1 MYKRHRNTQCERG
14 VKMISK
20 LRLRLTMVW
29 YKLLFKLGLK
39 SDEIYYIGG
48 NEALPPPL
56 SKEEEAVLLEKLPS
70 GDKAAKSLLIE
81 RNLRLVV
88 YIARKFENTGINIE
102 DLISIGTIGLI
113 KAVNTFNP
121 EKKIKLATYASRCI
135 ENEILMYLRRNNK
148 TRSEVSFDEPLNV
161 DWDGN
166 ELLLSDV
173 LGTEDD
179 IITKRIE
186 ANVDRKLLLKALF
199 TLNDREK
206 QIMELRFGLSGGE
219 EKTQKDVA
227 DMLGISQS
235 YISRLEK
242 RIIKRLQ
249 KEFNKMV

>member
-1 MYKRHRNTQCERG
+1 MQR
-14 VKMISK
+14 V
-20 LRLRLTMVW
+20 LRLKVQLFWYRLLHW
-29 YKLLFKLGLK
+29 IGLK
-39 SDEIYYIGG
+39 SEEIYYIGG
-48 NEALPPPL
+48 SEALPPPL
-56 SKEEEAVLLEKLPS
+56 TREEEEFLLIRLPQ
-70 GDKAAKSLLIE
+70 GDATVRAMLIE

-113 KAVNTFNP
+113 KAVNTFDT

-148 TRSEVSFDEPLNV
+148 IRSEVSFDEPLNI

-173 LGTEDD
+173 LGTEEDVIYRD
-179 IITKRIE
+179 IE
-186 ANVDRKLLLKALF
+186 DEVDRKLLINALSK
-199 TLNDREK
+199 LNDRERK
-206 QIMELRFGLSGGE
+206 IMELRFGLKGDE

-227 DMLGISQS
+227 DLLGISQS

-242 RIIKRLQ
+242 RIIKRLR
-249 KEFNKMV
+249 KEFNRMV